1 MSEVDNHIAEISSA
15 VWRFVDDIAE
25 GKVADELLDM
35 HGISE
40 VAANAIKTPGHVGI
54 NVYRKNVFMHLMD
67 SIGYYDLLPQGA
79 DKVISLTID
88 EVNERLYN
96 PYKRPD
102 FVKKQM
108 RIYPLVTG
116 VKESFDFLNSTLP
129 NGEQCGAILDIVPEG
144 CNVKKVN
151 PGYEISFSKQ
161 YDRNLSENFNQS
173 LEGVTFNIGQNLFKI
188 QRRGCH
194 ISKWTRYFTQDDEIA
209 VCLTH
214 FNTDSVSPEQSY
226 YQRYIVEITNTS
238 SITSNISFGLVSL
251 DGSECY
257 GSSIN
262 INGRSFSI
270 CFFSTGGKNYLA
282 IDSDTKLTEREMRE
296 EAFSMSVAIGLLTG
310 HLFLGEYWMVA
321 SEDKDSRKPL
331 GLFYSTLTPS
341 VKSDYSIFTTN
352 VYSVLIPIA
361 KKIDPVNGEKRTL
374 SIISAYKLWCAINP
388 IRIDVFE
395 RIVENF
401 ERYESLQRGIYI
413 LLTGTQLSLEL
424 QPGAFS
430 IALEAI
436 CNIAKE
442 VLTSNKAFKIRD
454 EAWAKMLP
462 MLERV
467 SYEQMSDGLITQ
479 EEHNFFK
486 KKLESLNRPFNSDK
500 LTSLL
505 EHFGYPLTSA
515 DYDAIKFRNPLLH
528 GDIKIKK
535 MKGTDFD
542 KLFSLSLR
550 LHKLCCSIPLLMAGY
565 KGYILNNCKLYGYDT
580 SCKAFIKLR
589 KINTKQ

>member
-1 MSEVDNHIAEISSA
+1 MSELDNHIQEISSV
-15 VWRFVDDIAE
+15 VWHFVDEISE
-25 GKVADELLDM
+25 GKVADELLDL
-35 HGISE
+35 HGVSD
-40 VAANAIKTPGHVGI
+40 VAVNAIKTPRHVGI
-54 NVYRKNVFMHLMD
+54 NVYRKKIFWYLMER
-67 SIGYYDLLPQGA
+67 IGYYELLSQGS
-79 DKVISLTID
+79 DKVASLTID

-96 PYKRPD
+96 PQTIPN

-108 RIYPLVTG
+108 SSYPLVSG
-116 VKESFDFLNSTLP
+116 IKESIDFINNSLP
-129 NGEQCGAILDIVPEG
+129 REAKCGAIGDIVPEG
-144 CNVKKVN
+144 SHVEKVN
-151 PGYEISFSKQ
+151 PGYEISFRRQ
-161 YDRNLSENFNQS
+161 YDRNLDENFNQF
-173 LEGVTFNIGQNLFKI
+173 LEHETFNIGQNPFKI
-188 QRRGCH
+188 QQHGCH

-214 FNTDSVSPEQSY
+214 FNTAGVSPGNSY
-226 YQRYIVEITNTS
+226 YQRYIAEI
-238 SITSNISFGLVSL
+238 SNQSTVTRNIGFGLVSL
-251 DGSECY
+251 DRHDCN

-262 INGRSFSI
+262 INGRSFSV
-270 CFFSTGGKNYLA
+270 CFFSTEEKNYMA

-296 EAFSMSVAIGLLTG
+296 VAFSISVAIGLLTG

-361 KKIDPVNGEKRTL
+361 KKIDSVNGEKRAL
-374 SIISAYKLWCAINP
+374 SIINAYKLGCAIDP
-388 IRIDVFE
+388 IHIDVFE

-442 VLTSNKAFKIRD
+442 VIPSSKSFKVRD
-454 EAWAKMLP
+454 EVWEKMLP

-479 EEHNFFK
+479 EEHDFFM

-535 MKGTDFD
+535 MKGSDFD
-542 KLFSLSLR
+542 NLFFLSLR
-550 LHKLCCSIPLLMAGY
+550 LHQLCCSIPLLMAGY
-565 KGYILNNCKLYGYDT
+565 EGYILNNCKLYGYDT
-580 SCKAFIKLR
+580 SCKAFIRLGH
-589 KINTKQ
+589 

>member
-1 MSEVDNHIAEISSA
+1 MSELDNHIQEISSA
-15 VWRFVDDIAE
+15 VWHFVDEMSE
-25 GKVADELLDM
+25 GKVADELLDL
-35 HGISE
+35 HGKSD
-40 VAANAIKTPGHVGI
+40 VAANAIKTSGHVGI
-54 NVYRKNVFMHLMD
+54 NVYRKKIFWHLME
-67 SIGYYDLLPQGA
+67 SIGYYELLSQGS
-79 DKVISLTID
+79 DKVASLTID

-96 PYKRPD
+96 PQNRPD
-102 FVKKQM
+102 FQKKQM
-108 RIYPLVTG
+108 RNYPLISG
-116 VKESFDFLNSTLP
+116 MKESVDYINNILAK
-129 NGEQCGAILDIVPEG
+129 EAKCGAIGDIVPEG
-144 CNVKKVN
+144 SNVEKVN
-151 PGYEISFSKQ
+151 PGYEISFRRQ
-161 YDRNLSENFNQS
+161 YDRNLSENFNLL
-173 LEGVTFNIGQNLFKI
+173 LENEIFNIGQTTFKI
-188 QRRGCH
+188 QQHGCH

-214 FNTDSVSPEQSY
+214 FNTEGVSPENSY
-226 YQRYIVEITNTS
+226 YQRYIVEV
-238 SITSNISFGLVSL
+238 SNQSNVTRNIGFGIVSL
-251 DGSECY
+251 DGNDCN
-257 GSSIN
+257 GSFIN
-262 INGRSFSI
+262 INGRPFSI
-270 CFFSTGGKNYLA
+270 CFFSIDGKDYMA
-282 IDSDTKLTEREMRE
+282 IDSYVKLSEREMRDV
-296 EAFSMSVAIGLLTG
+296 AFSISVAIGLLTG

-331 GLFYSTLTPS
+331 GLFYSSLTPS
-341 VKSDYSIFTTN
+341 VISDYSIFTTN

-361 KKIDPVNGEKRTL
+361 KKIDPVNGEKRAL
-374 SIISAYKLWCAINP
+374 SIISAYKLGCAINP

-442 VLTSNKAFKIRD
+442 VLPESKAFRIRD
-454 EAWAKMLP
+454 EAWEKMLP
-462 MLERV
+462 ILENI
-467 SYEQMSDGLITQ
+467 SEEQMSTGLITQ
-479 EEHNFFK
+479 EEHDFFK
-486 KKLESLNRPFNSDK
+486 KKLESLNRPINSDK

-580 SCKAFIKLR
+580 SCKAFIKLS
-589 KINTKQ
+589 KNNIKQ